1 MFPVITRPLQTRE
14 YESSLAAMRDFTAHR
29 TDDTN
34 DEIWLVE
41 HPRVFTLGLAG
52 KPEHLLSTGD
62 IAVIKTERGGQ
73 VTYHGPGQLVAYTL
87 LDLRRRHLTVRSLV
101 TLLERSAIQYF
112 SDLGIAT
119 QSKAN
124 APGVY
129 LASGAKIAALGLK
142 VSQGCCYHGI
152 ALNIDMDLEPFTR
165 INPCGF
171 PGLIVTDVRSCIGSQ
186 TPHLLQASADF
197 AHCLTSELE
206 RLV

>member
-1 MFPVITRPLQTRE
+1 MFSVVTRSLQTQE
-14 YESSLAAMRDFTAHR
+14 YELSLAAMRQFTAQR
-29 TDDTN
+29 TSDTS

-62 IAVIKTERGGQ
+62 IAVINTERGGQ

-119 QSKAN
+119 QAKAN

-142 VSQGCCYHGI
+142 VSHGCCYHGI

-186 TPHLLQASADF
+186 TPTLLEASADF
-197 AHCLTSELE
+197 ARCLTSELE
-206 RLV
+206 RLA